1 MSRRPSITETVTPST
16 SSSPNS
22 SQNAN
27 TNSDTATTTD
37 VTNTTSTL
45 TPIQPAAE
53 HTSTSPP
60 SPTPEQPEPEVPE
73 FEFDRLILS
82 SLQLQS
88 ILLQSVTEPEAATT
102 AATAAQNDLS
112 DLLQYYQCPFEADPE
127 LLCSFYTRFDGMC
140 PFGHR
145 LNAIT
150 TTGIEPTELPS
161 YICVL
166 YLLCRCHGDATV
178 GAASGLTRCKD
189 GLHLTTAELMDGR
202 RVQEMLAVEVLDA
215 DSKLEQREQEVQQ
228 IINRLVEAREEEK
241 SRSRSREN
249 LDPNADDQPDGTVLP
264 PPEEP
269 DCCSI
274 CYTEFTT
281 VEAFGLLEKC
291 DHAFCASCIL
301 TWFQNRTE
309 LRERICPY
317 CRAESNRLVVWPAPK
332 IDSTEQKATVFELHS
347 DDHNNN
353 NYKRNGKNQAMVS
366 TFPES
371 HVLAYFQCPFQ
382 DNGQLSCSYLVHF
395 KTSQYRSGCPFGHQ
409 VNMTSNADQQQ
420 QIQLRELPPYV
431 CFAYLSHGCC
441 NAAVSSGNS
450 GGDISISASTNNSNA
465 LPRCSEGFHPSMED
479 LVDLEQLHQKMAF
492 HILSGDAKAAKQAEE
507 STEAKRLKKEEAE
520 KLSEN
525 TLHADDQCCV
535 CLESVSGGGG
545 GSDGSSGD
553 RLFGLTEGCAHVF
566 CSDCLLTWCEG
577 RVAVA
582 NRNTHKCPTCR
593 VETGKVLVAQRLPAS
608 EAEKAKLFAQQYKCM
623 AISRRAMTP
632 PLISDSDDDDE
643 DEDDDDDDD
652 DDDENFTMNLPAIM
666 RVVARVARVLENAED
681 DEDEDEGEGEGEGDN
696 VDGED
701 NNAVNNGDDRHVF
714 NFDNPSLR
722 RVLTLEDIEED
733 DGEEEEEE
741 EQEQAVHLP
750 VINGTVYIDPS
761 TLLRFNGRPRQ
772 LQNRRPVAAGG
783 DAAAIAGGGD
793 GGGGGGERIGEG
805 GDGGAE
811 DGAGSAASS
820 TDATHGSSSQGDE
833 DEDEDE
839 DEDGEEENRFDE
851 MDISPEID

>member
-1 MSRRPSITETVTPST
+1 
-16 SSSPNS
+16 
-22 SQNAN
+22 
-27 TNSDTATTTD
+27 
-37 VTNTTSTL
+37 
-45 TPIQPAAE
+45 
-53 HTSTSPP
+53 
-60 SPTPEQPEPEVPE
+60 
-73 FEFDRLILS
+73 
-82 SLQLQS
+82 
-88 ILLQSVTEPEAATT
+88 
-102 AATAAQNDLS
+102 
-112 DLLQYYQCPFEADPE
+112 
-127 LLCSFYTRFDGMC
+127 
-140 PFGHR
+140 
-145 LNAIT
+145 
-150 TTGIEPTELPS
+150 
-161 YICVL
+161 
-166 YLLCRCHGDATV
+166 
-178 GAASGLTRCKD
+178 
-189 GLHLTTAELMDGR
+189 
-202 RVQEMLAVEVLDA
+202 
-215 DSKLEQREQEVQQ
+215 
-228 IINRLVEAREEEK
+228 
-241 SRSRSREN
+241 
-249 LDPNADDQPDGTVLP
+249 
-264 PPEEP
+264 
-269 DCCSI
+269 
-274 CYTEFTT
+274 
-281 VEAFGLLEKC
+281 
-291 DHAFCASCIL
+291 
-301 TWFQNRTE
+301 
-309 LRERICPY
+309 
-317 CRAESNRLVVWPAPK
+317 
-332 IDSTEQKATVFELHS
+332 
-347 DDHNNN
+347 
-353 NYKRNGKNQAMVS
+353 
-366 TFPES
+366 
-371 HVLAYFQCPFQ
+371 
-382 DNGQLSCSYLVHF
+382 
-395 KTSQYRSGCPFGHQ
+395 
-409 VNMTSNADQQQ
+409 MTSNADQQQQ

-492 HILSGDAKAAKQAEE
+492 HILSGDAKAAKQVQQQQQKQLLIGKAHSGITINAASPRSPAAGGTDEEQHKAEE

-643 DEDDDDDDD
+643 DEDEDDDDD

-733 DGEEEEEE
+733 DGDGDGEEEEHQ
-741 EQEQAVHLP
+741 QEQAVHLP

-761 TLLRFNGRPRQ
+761 TLLRFSGRPRQ

-783 DAAAIAGGGD
+783 DAAGGDAVAVAGGD
-793 GGGGGGERIGEG
+793 GGERIGEG

-820 TDATHGSSSQGDE
+820 TDATHGSSSQDDE

-851 MDISPEID
+851 MDVSPEID

>member
-1 MSRRPSITETVTPST
+1 
-16 SSSPNS
+16 
-22 SQNAN
+22 
-27 TNSDTATTTD
+27 
-37 VTNTTSTL
+37 
-45 TPIQPAAE
+45 
-53 HTSTSPP
+53 
-60 SPTPEQPEPEVPE
+60 
-73 FEFDRLILS
+73 
-82 SLQLQS
+82 
-88 ILLQSVTEPEAATT
+88 
-102 AATAAQNDLS
+102 
-112 DLLQYYQCPFEADPE
+112 
-127 LLCSFYTRFDGMC
+127 
-140 PFGHR
+140 
-145 LNAIT
+145 
-150 TTGIEPTELPS
+150 
-161 YICVL
+161 
-166 YLLCRCHGDATV
+166 
-178 GAASGLTRCKD
+178 
-189 GLHLTTAELMDGR
+189 
-202 RVQEMLAVEVLDA
+202 
-215 DSKLEQREQEVQQ
+215 
-228 IINRLVEAREEEK
+228 
-241 SRSRSREN
+241 
-249 LDPNADDQPDGTVLP
+249 
-264 PPEEP
+264 
-269 DCCSI
+269 
-274 CYTEFTT
+274 
-281 VEAFGLLEKC
+281 
-291 DHAFCASCIL
+291 
-301 TWFQNRTE
+301 
-309 LRERICPY
+309 
-317 CRAESNRLVVWPAPK
+317 
-332 IDSTEQKATVFELHS
+332 
-347 DDHNNN
+347 
-353 NYKRNGKNQAMVS
+353 
-366 TFPES
+366 
-371 HVLAYFQCPFQ
+371 
-382 DNGQLSCSYLVHF
+382 
-395 KTSQYRSGCPFGHQ
+395 
-409 VNMTSNADQQQ
+409 MTSNADQQQ

-492 HILSGDAKAAKQAEE
+492 HILSGDAKVAKQVQQQQQKQLLIGKAHSGITINAASPRSPAAGGTDEEQHKAEE

-608 EAEKAKLFAQQYKCM
+608 EAEKAKLFAQQYK
-623 AISRRAMTP
+623 
-632 PLISDSDDDDE
+632 
-643 DEDDDDDDD
+643 
-652 DDDENFTMNLPAIM
+652 
-666 RVVARVARVLENAED
+666 VARVLENAED

-733 DGEEEEEE
+733 DGDGDGEEEEE

>member
-112 DLLQYYQCPFEADPE
+112 DLLQYYQCPFEVDPE
-127 LLCSFYTRFDGMC
+127 LLCSFYARFDGMC

-228 IINRLVEAREEEK
+228 IINRLVEAREEEGAEAEAEVITVEETFETADTAETAET
-241 SRSRSREN
+241 SETSETPDTPEN

-264 PPEEP
+264 SPTEEP

-301 TWFQNRTE
+301 AWFQNRTE

-332 IDSTEQKATVFELHS
+332 IDSTEQKATVFEL
-347 DDHNNN
+347 
-353 NYKRNGKNQAMVS
+353 
-366 TFPES
+366 
-371 HVLAYFQCPFQ
+371 
-382 DNGQLSCSYLVHF
+382 
-395 KTSQYRSGCPFGHQ
+395 QYR
-409 VNMTSNADQQQ
+409 
-420 QIQLRELPPYV
+420 
-431 CFAYLSHGCC
+431 CF
-441 NAAVSSGNS
+441 
-450 GGDISISASTNNSNA
+450 
-465 LPRCSEGFHPSMED
+465 R
-479 LVDLEQLHQKMAF
+479 LV
-492 HILSGDAKAAKQAEE
+492 
-507 STEAKRLKKEEAE
+507 
-520 KLSEN
+520 
-525 TLHADDQCCV
+525 
-535 CLESVSGGGG
+535 
-545 GSDGSSGD
+545 
-553 RLFGLTEGCAHVF
+553 
-566 CSDCLLTWCEG
+566 G
-577 RVAVA
+577 R
-582 NRNTHKCPTCR
+582 
-593 VETGKVLVAQRLPAS
+593 Q
-608 EAEKAKLFAQQYKCM
+608 
-623 AISRRAMTP
+623 
-632 PLISDSDDDDE
+632 
-643 DEDDDDDDD
+643 DDDDDDSSD
-652 DDDENFTMNLPAIM
+652 SS
-666 RVVARVARVLENAED
+666 ED
-681 DEDEDEGEGEGEGDN
+681 D
-696 VDGED
+696 
-701 NNAVNNGDDRHVF
+701 H
-714 NFDNPSLR
+714 
-722 RVLTLEDIEED
+722 
-733 DGEEEEEE
+733 EEEEEE
-741 EQEQAVHLP
+741 GEGNDN
-750 VINGTVYIDPS
+750 I
-761 TLLRFNGRPRQ
+761 LLFFGNENNNEG
-772 LQNRRPVAAGG
+772 NEG
-783 DAAAIAGGGD
+783 AIA
-793 GGGGGGERIGEG
+793 EEAGEG
-805 GDGGAE
+805 ANGANPN
-811 DGAGSAASS
+811 G
-820 TDATHGSSSQGDE
+820 
-833 DEDEDE
+833 
-839 DEDGEEENRFDE
+839 N
-851 MDISPEID
+851 